1 MVNSKM
7 VNGPMI
13 HLEPVEMNILIAHD
27 EAFNFTYRAN
37 IDALRRMGKVS
48 FFSPLHDTTPFSNL
62 LPGAQRTTQDTQ
74 LLIYLPGGYPE
85 LFAEQLSANRSMR
98 ESIRKFAEQGGRIY
112 AECGGFM
119 YLTHDI
125 DGMPMCDVFPIEATM
140 HNAHLHLDY
149 RQMTIG
155 NTTVRGHEFHYS
167 DIVPP
172 QKMPD
177 EIIVEQN
184 QCSARGTH
192 VPTAI
197 YRYKNVVAGYTH
209 WYWAE
214 HPSTFGYILSP
225 SK

>member
-1 MVNSKM
+1 
-7 VNGPMI
+7 
-13 HLEPVEMNILIAHD
+13 MNILIAHD

-37 IDALRRMGKVS
+37 IDALRQLGEVS
-48 FFSPLHDTTPFSNL
+48 FFSPLRDTTFDSKLATLNS
-62 LPGAQRTTQDTQ
+62 Q
-74 LLIYLPGGYPE
+74 LILYLPGGYPE

-98 ESIRKFAEQGGRIY
+98 ESIKAFAEQGGRIY

-125 DGMPMCDVFPIEATM
+125 DGLPMCNVFPFGATM
-140 HNAHLHLDY
+140 KDAHLHLGY

-155 NTTVRGHEFHYS
+155 ENIVRGHEFHYS
-167 DIVPP
+167 DIILPT
-172 QKMPD
+172 KLPD

-184 QCSARGTH
+184 LFSARGTK

-197 YRYKNVVAGYTH
+197 YRYKNVIAGYTH

-214 HPSTFGYILSP
+214 NVDHLPINL
-225 SK
+225 

>member
-7 VNGPMI
+7 VNDPMIHLEPVEMI

-62 LPGAQRTTQDTQ
+62 LPGAQRTTQDSQ

-98 ESIRKFAEQGGRIY
+98 ESIRELAEQGVRIY

-125 DGMPMCDVFPIEATM
+125 DGIDQRAPV
-140 HNAHLHLDY
+140 HNDKNDHERLQDIHPGKLLSLKKLH
-149 RQMTIG
+149 G
-155 NTTVRGHEFHYS
+155 NLE
-167 DIVPP
+167 
-172 QKMPD
+172 
-177 EIIVEQN
+177 
-184 QCSARGTH
+184 
-192 VPTAI
+192 
-197 YRYKNVVAGYTH
+197 
-209 WYWAE
+209 
-214 HPSTFGYILSP
+214 
-225 SK
+225 